1 MSAEPPGA
9 KDLADARLDQVL
21 AAIDSAN
28 ADDPRKCV
36 VEGQEIA
43 FEQLYSTRMSAH
55 LARIYAHPSAL
66 LRIAAHA
73 QHLRRWEIPRGD
85 FPPGRHG
92 YNDWRKRCRIHHADL
107 VGGIMREHGYSD
119 AEAAH
124 VGSLIKKE
132 QLKKD
137 PESQALENVAAVV
150 FLAYYFD
157 DFLAK
162 YTGYDDDKIVDIL
175 GKTLCKMS
183 PRGHAAALE
192 LPLPERARALVAAA
206 IKKESAALARLAAV
220 AID

>member
-1 MSAEPPGA
+1 MSADAPGDDA
-9 KDLADARLDQVL
+9 GLAAVL
-21 AAIDSAN
+21 AAIDAAN

-36 VEGQEIA
+36 VDGQEIA
-43 FEQLYSTRMSAH
+43 FEQLYSARMSAH

-73 QHLRRWEIPRGD
+73 QHLRRWEIHRGD

-107 VGGIMREHGYSD
+107 IATIMREHGYGD

-124 VGSLIKKE
+124 VGSLIRKE

-157 DFLAK
+157 EFLAK

-183 PRGHAAALE
+183 PRGHRAALE
-192 LPLPERARALVAAA
+192 LPLPERSRTLIAAA
-206 IKKESAALARLAAV
+206 IDKESAALARLAAV
-220 AID
+220 AVD